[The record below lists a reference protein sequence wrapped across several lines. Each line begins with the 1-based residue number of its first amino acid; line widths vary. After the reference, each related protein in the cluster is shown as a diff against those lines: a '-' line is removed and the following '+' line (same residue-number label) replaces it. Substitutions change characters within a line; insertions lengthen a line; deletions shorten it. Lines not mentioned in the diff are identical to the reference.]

1 MSNAEHIERLAADWV
16 VRQQGGE
23 WTEADQ
29 AEFDTWIAASTAHR
43 LAYIRLDTMWS
54 EAGRLKAIAA
64 GVPCG
69 TLPERG
75 TWGATRSGRDARASA
90 EQSIASSSGS
100 SARRLAVAAGAV
112 IVVLGGLYA
121 ASVQL
126 NSAGRH
132 ATSVGAIDTVRLPD
146 GSSVTLNTD
155 SRIRVAY
162 DERERRVELDR
173 GEAFF
178 QVGKDSRRPFVVV
191 AGERRVVAIGTQFS
205 VRREEGDVR
214 VAVAQGLVRVER
226 PDGSSPDPATPQVL
240 LGAGSVAQTAKAGVL
255 VKDHAVAEVDQLLSW
270 RQGYVAIPRDGA
282 RGRRGGVQPLQP
294 PQDRDPRRVDRR
306 DPRRREF
313 QAHEYAGFPVD
324 AAERIPDRR
333 GRNGRRGHPEVPLD
347 PSGERLTSTIFSAAR
362 ASHSPSEP
370 LAGFRRKHGS
380 PRC

>member
-240 LGAGSVAQTAKAGVL
+240 LSAGSVAQTAKAGVL

-270 RQGYVAIPRDGA
+270 RQGYVAFRETALADA
-282 RGRRGGVQPLQP
+282 VAEFNRYNRRKIVI
-294 PQDRDPRRVDRR
+294 RDPAIAGIRVGGNFR
-306 DPRRREF
+306 PTNT
-313 QAHEYAGFPVD
+313 QAFLWMLQNGFPIDVEES
-324 AAERIPDRR
+324 A
-333 GRNGRRGHPEVPLD
+333 GEVILK
-347 PSGERLTSTIFSAAR
+347 SR
-362 ASHSPSEP
+362 
-370 LAGFRRKHGS
+370 
-380 PRC
+380 